1 MNNLIKH
8 MGLYFIGLTW
18 LLISCAA
25 EVDRSDESAS
35 DFTDSSFLIEEFSNL
50 EVDNLSDNN
59 IVAFEQRAMQKLEDF
74 SDFLAILSDTTIDS
88 EFKKQA
94 ALMAVEIF
102 INTENTISFSL
113 SDDLSADEQTIE
125 AFLLELQNGKLGI
138 LSIEIQ
144 NVSTFQKMKQSNNQ
158 EYKGLMKLELSIANK
173 RETQIKKN
181 TVQLECEVMAKKV
194 DKEFGNTSKM
204 VWEVFL
210 GDIYQK

>member
-35 DFTDSSFLIEEFSNL
+35 DFTDSSFLIEESSNL

-144 NVSTFQKMKQSNNQ
+144 NVSTSQKMKQSNNQ

>member
-144 NVSTFQKMKQSNNQ
+144 NVSTSQKMKQSNNQ

>member
-35 DFTDSSFLIEEFSNL
+35 DFTDSSFLIEESSNL
-50 EVDNLSDNN
+50 EVDYLSDNN

-144 NVSTFQKMKQSNNQ
+144 NVSTSQKMKQSNNQ

>member
-144 NVSTFQKMKQSNNQ
+144 NVSTSQKMKQSNNQ

-210 GDIYQK
+210 GDVYQN